1 VVKDKNGKPVMEEVP
16 PEEEDAEA
24 AKKEAEEE
32 EEEKAKVREV
42 DLLAFLFI

>member
-1 VVKDKNGKPVMEEVP
+1 MVKDKNGKPVMEEVP

-32 EEEKAKVREV
+32 EEEKAKVRSVFELHV
-42 DLLAFLFI
+42 WW